1 MKQKRAKYDPEM
13 PRKLYVFF
21 RSYDEREG
29 APSYQKFAA
38 ANGLTLADLERF
50 RKHPTF
56 DEAYRAA
63 GEIRRDYLI
72 DHALSRRFD
81 PSFVKYLLSE
91 ELGAAEGEE
100 DRTLDVRVTV
110 CD

>member
-1 MKQKRAKYDPEM
+1 MRHKRAKYDPEM

-21 RSYDEREG
+21 RSFDEREG
-29 APSYQKFAA
+29 APSFQKFAA
-38 ANGLTLADLERF
+38 ANGLTLTDLERF

-81 PSFVKYLLSE
+81 PSFVKFLLAE
-91 ELGAAEGEE
+91 ELARTEGDDE
-100 DRTLDVRVTV
+100 RPLDVRVTV

>member
-1 MKQKRAKYDPEM
+1 MKPKRAKYDPEM

-38 ANGLTLADLERF
+38 ANGLTLADLEQF

-91 ELGAAEGEE
+91 ELGASQEGE
-100 DRTLDVRVTV
+100 DRVLDVRVTV

>member
-1 MKQKRAKYDPEM
+1 MKHKRAKYDPEL

-21 RSYDEREG
+21 RSYEEREG

-38 ANGLTLADLERF
+38 QNGLTLTDLERF
-50 RKHPTF
+50 RKHPIF

-91 ELGAAEGEE
+91 ELGRDEGEDE
-100 DRTLDVRVTV
+100 RTLDVRVTV